1 MELTIDEALQKGIES
16 HKAGKIEDA
25 ERIYSAILKAQP
37 KHPDANHNMGIL
49 SVGAGKIQ
57 EALPFFKIALEA
69 KSSVAQF
76 WLSYI
81 NSLIKLDRLSEAKA
95 VFDRAKD
102 KGAKGETFDQLE
114 QQLLEKE
121 FEINET
127 DTLEIKGSNC
137 PKHNILDTIE
147 LDKALRLAKRKL
159 KDGQPEEAKSIY
171 EDILQKFPKHKQAL
185 IDLQSLIAGVTMLPK
200 DPPSDLLQP
209 IINLYTQGQ
218 LQQALFHATDMLERF
233 PNSVVLY
240 NIAGASNGGL
250 MQFDAAIDNYK
261 QALKI
266 KPDSA
271 EVYNN
276 MGVLLTEMG
285 DRDAAI
291 SSYQQALK
299 IEPNYAAAHNNMGNA
314 LKGRCDLNAALDSYK
329 QALKLNPDNAEIH
342 NNMGNVLKD
351 QGDLQAAIDSYQQ
364 ALNLNPVYVEVYNN
378 MGTLLTERGDPEAAI
393 ENYKMALKIKPDFAE
408 TYNNMGTALKA
419 KGDMNAALDSYK
431 KALKLNPVYAEAYN
445 NIGVL
450 FTERGDPEAAIAS
463 YQLALKIKPDFAET
477 YNNMGTALKN
487 KGNIEDAMGS
497 HKQALKINPGYA
509 EAYNNIGILLTG
521 KGNFEAAIASYK
533 EALKI
538 DPDYAKAYFNLGLLF
553 LEIEQYEKAAECF
566 NSSDFKT
573 SKHYLLRCLYLLDKK
588 SHFYDQLDDFI
599 KHDEVH
605 PMIGS
610 FVSRST
616 LRYGIKRPNLYC
628 SDPLNYVLKTDLN
641 CQYDFEELFV
651 KTTRTIINE
660 SRVPIKRQTLL
671 TNGYQTA
678 GNLFDSA
685 PDLTNDIQ
693 KTIRQ
698 EIKKYQHK
706 FQDSKEGLITNWPND
721 YTLYGWLVIMK
732 SGGQLQPHM
741 HEQGWISGSVYVN
754 VPTKPKAGSGN
765 LVVCIE
771 ANQIMGET
779 INQGES
785 IDVVTG
791 SLCLF
796 PASLLHYTIPF
807 DSEEE
812 RIVLAFDVV
821 PKY

>member
-1 MELTIDEALQKGIES
+1 MEYSMELTIDEALQKGIES

-240 NIAGASNGGL
+240 NIAGVSNGGL

-408 TYNNMGTALKA
+408 TYNNMGTALK
-419 KGDMNAALDSYK
+419 
-431 KALKLNPVYAEAYN
+431 
-445 NIGVL
+445 
-450 FTERGDPEAAIAS
+450 
-463 YQLALKIKPDFAET
+463 
-477 YNNMGTALKN
+477 N

-538 DPDYAKAYFNLGLLF
+538 DPDNAKAYFNLGLLF
-553 LEIEQYEKAAECF
+553 LEIKQYEKAAECF

-678 GNLFDSA
+678 GNLFDFA
-685 PDLTNDIQ
+685 HDLTNDIQ

>member
-1 MELTIDEALQKGIES
+1 MEYSMELTIDEALQKGIES

-240 NIAGASNGGL
+240 NIAGVSNGGL

-378 MGTLLTERGDPEAAI
+378 MGILLTERGDPEAAI
-393 ENYKMALKIKPDFAE
+393 ENYKM
-408 TYNNMGTALKA
+408 
-419 KGDMNAALDSYK
+419 
-431 KALKLNPVYAEAYN
+431 
-445 NIGVL
+445 
-450 FTERGDPEAAIAS
+450 
-463 YQLALKIKPDFAET
+463 ALKIKPDFAET

-538 DPDYAKAYFNLGLLF
+538 DPDNAKAYFNLGLLF
-553 LEIEQYEKAAECF
+553 LEIKQYEKAAECF

-678 GNLFDSA
+678 GNLFDFA
-685 PDLTNDIQ
+685 HDLTNDIQ

>member
-1 MELTIDEALQKGIES
+1 MEYSMELTIDEALQKGIES

-378 MGTLLTERGDPEAAI
+378 MGILLTERGDPEAAI
-393 ENYKMALKIKPDFAE
+393 ENYKM
-408 TYNNMGTALKA
+408 
-419 KGDMNAALDSYK
+419 
-431 KALKLNPVYAEAYN
+431 
-445 NIGVL
+445 
-450 FTERGDPEAAIAS
+450 
-463 YQLALKIKPDFAET
+463 ALKIKPDFAET

-678 GNLFDSA
+678 GNLFDFA
-685 PDLTNDIQ
+685 HDLTNDIQ